1 MPDKGGKVP
10 IPAEILVLLGGIGLF
25 LYGMQSLTAELRV
38 LASDSARGAIGRL
51 ASRRVSGL
59 MAGAGVT
66 ALIQSSSAT
75 TVMVLGLVG
84 AGILSFAQSLPVI
97 LGANIGTTFTG
108 WAVMVLGVKVDL
120 GLVAYPA
127 LFLSALGVLFTR
139 GAWARGFGVVVGL
152 SLILLGIGLMKEGMA
167 VFDGLLSPQSLPAD
181 TLGGRLQLLALGV
194 VITIVTQSSS
204 AGVAAVIVL
213 LSAGHVSFAQGAA
226 LVIGMTVGTTFTGAL
241 AAIGGNRAMRRTALA
256 HFLFNLTQGL
266 VALALLDVLLRVV
279 QAGFAVTDAAL
290 ALVMFHTVFTV
301 TGALVF
307 LPFTGIMAAGLMRI
321 FPDAPEPAEK
331 LLDPRYLSDAAAAL
345 DVAQGALQGRMATL
359 FATLGDALSPSDA
372 DRLPRA
378 EALGSDA
385 IATFLSRVA
394 LPEADA
400 ARLDRYTALVSLID
414 HLRRLEF
421 RAGQEARLAAARRE
435 PGLRR
440 AALAFGALS
449 RRIAQTLDSTGP
461 DDAEAR
467 ARTLERLHAHAIRA
481 QARLLR
487 HEGRIRHRVLSRRDV
502 PARIFAVTD
511 AMRWVRRINDHAE
524 GALRHLIEARTPHTA
539 SDPAPFHSAS

>member
-1 MPDKGGKVP
+1 VP
-10 IPAEILVLLGGIGLF
+10 IPAEILVLLGGVGLF
-25 LYGMQSLTAELRV
+25 LYGMQALTTQLRV
-38 LASDSARGAIGRL
+38 LASDSARATIGRL
-51 ASRRVSGL
+51 AARRVSGL

-127 LFLSALGVLFTR
+127 LFVSALGVLFTR
-139 GAWARGFGVVVGL
+139 GAWARGFSVVVGL
-152 SLILLGIGLMKEGMA
+152 CLILLGIGLMKEGMA
-167 VFDGLLSPQSLPAD
+167 VFDGLLTPQNLPAD
-181 TLGGRLQLLALGV
+181 SLGGRLQLLALGV
-194 VITIVTQSSS
+194 VVTIVTQSSS

-226 LVIGMTVGTTFTGAL
+226 LVIGMTVGTTFTGVL

-301 TGALVF
+301 TGALLF
-307 LPFTGIMAAGLMRI
+307 LPFTGIMAAGLMRL
-321 FPDAPEPAEK
+321 FPDTPEPAEK

-359 FATLGDALSPSDA
+359 FAGLGDALSPSDA
-372 DRLPRA
+372 PPPTRDA
-378 EALGSDA
+378 AMDSDA
-385 IATFLSRVA
+385 IATFLSRVT

-400 ARLDRYTALVSLID
+400 ARLERYTALVSLID

-421 RAGQEARLAAARRE
+421 RAAQAPRLAAARRE

-449 RRIAQTLDSTGP
+449 RGI
-461 DDAEAR
+461 
-467 ARTLERLHAHAIRA
+467 ARTLEASDHDDPQARAQNLQRLHAHAVRA

-487 HEGRIRHRVLSRRDV
+487 HEGRIRHKVLSRRDV
-502 PARIFAVTD
+502 PGRIFAVTD
-511 AMRWVRRINDHAE
+511 AMRWLRRINDHAE
-524 GALRHLIEARTPHTA
+524 GALRHLIEARSAQPA
-539 SDPAPFHSAS
+539 QDPPPPADPA